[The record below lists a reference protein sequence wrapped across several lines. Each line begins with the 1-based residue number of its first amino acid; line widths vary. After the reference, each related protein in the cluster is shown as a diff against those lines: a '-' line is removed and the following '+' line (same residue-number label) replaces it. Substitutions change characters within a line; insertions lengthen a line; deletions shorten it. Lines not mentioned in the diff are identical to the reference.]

1 MVSRI
6 YSADSHVLEP
16 PDLWTTRM
24 QAAFRDRAPH
34 LEHEV
39 NGQTGD
45 FLVCPPL
52 RPFNPTSLGC
62 AGIPPE
68 ELERFSRGGYA
79 VCRPGAWDPAERIKD
94 MDLDG
99 LAGEIFYCGYGMSL
113 FSHPDEAFQR
123 DAHRAYN
130 DWAME
135 YAAYAPRRLFP
146 VANISMT
153 DPEEDLKELQRIKK
167 LGFCGIFISNDPLP
181 ERRYDNPMWD
191 RFWSAVEEYDLPVNI
206 HILTRQG
213 GPQVGANQIVD
224 GVLLPVPAFR
234 TIAEMIT
241 SGTLDRHPKL
251 KIISVEN
258 DIGWL
263 PNYLKRLEWYSYRFG
278 PRFPQLKG
286 NAADH
291 WRRQV
296 YATFQD
302 DVPGIRCRDLIGVE
316 NLMWGSDY
324 PHFDSTFPKSRE
336 AIARNFEGVPE
347 HEQRLILGETML
359 RVYNLEARVDGAVA
373 GAASVAGVGGHA

>member
-1 MVSRI
+1 MVSVATQVL
-6 YSADSHVLEP
+6 SADSHVLEP

-24 QAAFRDRAPH
+24 QAKFRDRAPH
-34 LEHEV
+34 LIHEY

-45 FLVCPPL
+45 FLACPPL
-52 RPFNPTSLGC
+52 RPFNPTGLGS

-68 ELERFSRGGYA
+68 QLEQFSRGGYA
-79 VCRPGAWDPAERIKD
+79 VCRPGSWDPAERLKD
-94 MDLDG
+94 MDADG
-99 LAGEIFYCGYGMSL
+99 LGAEIFYCGFGMSL
-113 FSHPDEAFQR
+113 FSYPNDDEFQR

-130 DWAME
+130 DWAFE
-135 YAAYAPRRLFP
+135 YASYAPKRLFP
-146 VANISMT
+146 IANISMT
-153 DPEEDLKELQRIKK
+153 DPEEDLKELHRVKK
-167 LGFCGIFISNDPLP
+167 MGFRGIFVSNDPLDS
-181 ERRYDNPMWD
+181 RRYDNPMWD
-191 RFWSAVEEYDLPVNI
+191 TFWTVVEEYNLPVNV

-241 SGTLDRHPKL
+241 GGVFERHPNL

-258 DIGWL
+258 DIGWM

-278 PRFPQLKG
+278 PRFPKLKM
-286 NAADH
+286 NAADY

-302 DVPGIRCRDLIGVE
+302 DVPGIRCRDLIGVDK
-316 NLMWGSDY
+316 LMWGSDY
-324 PHFDSTFPKSRE
+324 PHFDSTWPHSRE

-347 HEQRLILGETML
+347 DEKRLILGENMV
-359 RVYNLEARVDGAVA
+359 RVYGLEEVLA
-373 GAASVAGVGGHA
+373 

>member
-1 MVSRI
+1 MPPSFPI
-6 YSADSHVLEP
+6 FSADSHVLEP
-16 PDLWTTRM
+16 ADLWATRM
-24 QAAFRDRAPH
+24 QLEFRDRAPH
-34 LEHEV
+34 LEHEY

-52 RPFNPTSLGC
+52 RPFNPTQLGC
-62 AGIPPE
+62 AGVPPE
-68 ELERFSRGGYA
+68 ELENFARGGYA
-79 VCRPGAWDPAERIKD
+79 SCRPGSWDPVERLKD
-94 MDLDG
+94 MDHDG

-113 FSHPDEAFQR
+113 FSYPDDAFQR

-130 DWAME
+130 DWALD
-135 YAAYAPRRLFP
+135 YASYAPKRLFP

-153 DPEEDLKELQRIKK
+153 DLAEDLKELERIKR
-167 LGFCGIFISNDPLP
+167 LGFRGIFISNDPLA

-191 RFWSAVEEYDLPVNI
+191 TFWSTVEEYELPVNI

-213 GPQVGANQIVD
+213 GPQVGANAIVD

-241 SGTLDRHPKL
+241 GGVLDLHPRL
-251 KIISVEN
+251 RVISVEN
-258 DIGWL
+258 DIGWM

-278 PRFPQLKG
+278 PRFPKLKG
-286 NAADH
+286 QNAADI

-302 DVPGIRCRDLIGVE
+302 DVPGIRCRDLIGVD

-324 PHFDSTFPKSRE
+324 PHFDSTFPNSLQ
-336 AIARNFEGVPE
+336 AIERNFDGVPDPE
-347 HEQRLILGETML
+347 RRRILSDNML
-359 RVYNLEARVDGAVA
+359 DVYALRDVVAQAVPA
-373 GAASVAGVGGHA
+373 

>member
-6 YSADSHVLEP
+6 LSADSHVLEP
-16 PDLWTTRM
+16 PDLWTSRM
-24 QAAFRDRAPH
+24 QPRFRDQAPH
-34 LEHEV
+34 LVHEV

-45 FLVCPPL
+45 FLVCEPL

-68 ELERFSRGGYA
+68 DLEKFSKGGYA
-79 VCRPGAWDPAERIKD
+79 VCRPGSWDPVERLKD

-99 LAGEIFYCGYGMSL
+99 LQAEIFYCGYGMAL
-113 FSHPDEAFQR
+113 FSHPDEPFQR

-130 DWAME
+130 DWAAE
-135 YAAYAPRRLFP
+135 YASHSMDRLLP

-167 LGFCGIFISNDPLP
+167 MGFKGIFISNDPLA

-191 RFWSAVEEYDLPVNI
+191 TFWTAVEDFDLPVNI

-213 GPQVGANQIVD
+213 GPQVGANPIVD
-224 GVLLPVPAFR
+224 GVVLPVPAFR

-241 SGTLDRHPKL
+241 GGVLAKHPRL
-251 KIISVEN
+251 KVISVEN
-258 DIGWL
+258 DIGWM
-263 PNYLKRLEWYSYRFG
+263 PSYLKRLEWYSWRFG
-278 PRFPQLKG
+278 PRFPHLKE
-286 NAADH
+286 NAAET
-291 WRRQV
+291 WKRQV

-302 DVPGIRCRDLIGVE
+302 DVPGIRCRDLIGVDR
-316 NLMWGSDY
+316 LMWGSDY

-336 AIARNFEGVPE
+336 AIERNFEGVPDTE
-347 HEQRLILGETML
+347 RQRILSDNMIE
-359 RVYNLEARVDGAVA
+359 VYKLQDVLAREPAAVR
-373 GAASVAGVGGHA
+373 